1 MKDQVIITARIIL
14 CKQLREIAEA
24 NNITQDDVALA
35 TGMHRAT
42 INRMFNGRFSPTL
55 DTYLKVCRA
64 VKANVFI
71 EDKNGNSDMAKV
83 MRDVSGCDF

>member
-1 MKDQVIITARIIL
+1 
-14 CKQLREIAEA
+14 
-24 NNITQDDVALA
+24 
-35 TGMHRAT
+35 
-42 INRMFNGRFSPTL
+42 
-55 DTYLKVCRA
+55 